1 MIDLERRHDI
11 YDQWKRFGNG
21 EPLDTAIIHPYLIA
35 SWERSRA
42 FGLPRRIEK
51 LPTASSGE
59 LINRIHESRR
69 MLGVAVPYMKKII
82 SFMNDP
88 ESIIMITDGQG
99 IVLEL
104 FGSPDMLALDTA
116 PKLGSRLREE
126 DIGTNAVGTALIEDR
141 TLDIWAGEHYL
152 EALHYWYASGDTIHD
167 KEGKILGCLCLI
179 CRWDLVN
186 AHSLGLVGAVA
197 GAIERQLH
205 IEDALAEKTVAM
217 QKQQAIVESIT
228 EGIVVID
235 GDEKIREINP
245 SARRMLGLGSEDHVG
260 RSVYTVIPDGINF
273 FKIMADGANIL
284 DREAVLSLR
293 DRRKLHCAVSAALIE
308 SDGAVGGMVIT
319 LKEAKSLHQLA
330 GKIAGSRAYLSFSDI
345 IGASQ
350 SLQEA
355 VKLARTAAKSRS
367 NVLLLGESGTGKELF
382 AQSIHNFSDRAA
394 HSFVA
399 VNCGALPRDLV
410 ESELFGYEGGA
421 FTGSKKEGR
430 PGKFEL
436 ADEGTIF
443 LDEIG
448 DMPLEAQVNLL
459 RVLQSSEVV
468 RVGGTYP
475 KKIDVRVIAA
485 TNHDLKKAVEQK
497 AFRDDLYYRL
507 NVLAITIPPLRERAE
522 DIEPL
527 ALHFAKRSANAMNKP
542 APVITPD
549 AMRLLK
555 SYPWPGNIRELENV
569 LERAVN
575 IMERPEIT
583 PAELPDHLRGATG
596 GEPLPEGPS
605 LRAREYE
612 TILRMLEQTGGNLR
626 AAAGR
631 LGIARG
637 TLYNKIVKYQID
649 LEKLRRNG

>member
-42 FGLPRRIEK
+42 FGLPRRIES
-51 LPTASSGE
+51 LPKASSGE
-59 LINRIHESRR
+59 LVNRIHESRR

-104 FGSPDMLALDTA
+104 FGSPEMLTRDTA

-126 DIGTNAVGTALIEDR
+126 DIGTNGVGTALIEDR

-152 EALHYWYASGDTIHD
+152 EALHYWYASADTIHD
-167 KEGKILGCLCLI
+167 KEGKILGCLCLL

-205 IEDALAEKTVAM
+205 IEDALAEKTVAI
-217 QKQQAIVESIT
+217 QKQQAIVGSIN

-235 GDEKIREINP
+235 GDEKIQDINP
-245 SARRMLGLGSEDHVG
+245 QARRMLLLDNEDHTG
-260 RSVYTVIPDGINF
+260 KSIYTVIRSGIKF
-273 FKIMADGANIL
+273 FDIMADGKNIY
-284 DREAVLSLR
+284 DREASLTL
-293 DRRKLHCAVSAALIE
+293 KNKILHCSVSTSLIQSE
-308 SDGAVGGMVIT
+308 GTINGMVIT
-319 LKEAKSLHQLA
+319 IKEAKSLHQLV
-330 GKIAGSRAYLSFSDI
+330 GKLSGSRAYLTFSDI
-345 IGASQ
+345 IGSSQ
-350 SLQEA
+350 SLHDA
-355 VKLARTAAKSRS
+355 VKVAKTAGKSRS

-382 AQSIHNFSDRAA
+382 AQSIHNFGDRAA

-459 RVLQSSEVV
+459 RVLQSGEVV

-507 NVLAITIPPLRERAE
+507 NVLSVTIPPLRERTE
-522 DIEPL
+522 DIEAL
-527 ALHFAKRSANAMNKP
+527 AVHFAKKSAHAMNKT
-542 APVITPD
+542 APGITPE
-549 AMRLLK
+549 AMRLMK
-555 SYPWPGNIRELENV
+555 GYPWPGNIRELENV
-569 LERAVN
+569 IERAVN

-583 PAELPDHLRGATG
+583 PAELPDHLKSVVPQEA
-596 GEPLPEGPS
+596 LPEGSS
-605 LRAREYE
+605 LKAGEHAS
-612 TILRMLEQTGGNLR
+612 ILRMLETTGGNLR
-626 AAAGR
+626 ETAKQ

-649 LEKLRRNG
+649 PKKFRR